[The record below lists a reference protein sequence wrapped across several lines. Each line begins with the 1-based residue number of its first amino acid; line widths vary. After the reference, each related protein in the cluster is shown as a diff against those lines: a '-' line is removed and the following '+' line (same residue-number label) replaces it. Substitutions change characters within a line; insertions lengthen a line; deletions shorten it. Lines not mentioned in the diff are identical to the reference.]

1 MRVIVGRSS
10 VTGGV
15 WVPSSKSL
23 TIRAL
28 VCAALS
34 QGESEIVNPLV
45 SDDTLAALNIL
56 TKLGTVI
63 RREDD
68 VWKVTGGKFRVH
80 NGDLDCGESATTLR
94 FMTALC
100 ALIPGRH
107 RLVGGPLL
115 SRRPIGTL
123 VDALVKM
130 GVKASAEKTGLP
142 PVTVEGGDFKGG
154 ITEIAGN
161 VSSQFI
167 SALLLISP
175 FAPKVVSIKLTTPL
189 TSKPYVIMT
198 LRCLKQFGINV
209 HREGNMF
216 IILRQRYQPT
226 NIKIEGD
233 WSSASYFLALGA
245 ISEEGVVVQNLNTA
259 SLQGDRAII
268 DMLRN
273 MGARVRISGSNV
285 AIAHGRL
292 KAIHADLSDCIDLL
306 PTMAVLA
313 GLAKGT
319 SELIGIRRARLKE
332 SNRVSV
338 MREGLAKLG
347 VEVGEQE
354 DRLTIKGMNVFWKTD
369 DEGADETLDEAPSAA
384 EFFAGATQES
394 INLRSHDDHR
404 IAMAFAVLGSALGN
418 VAISGA
424 ECVAKTYPDFWK
436 DFQKI
441 GGEIQIDE
449 QQSG

>member
-1 MRVIVGRSS
+1 MRVIIGRSNI
-10 VTGGV
+10 TGGV
-15 WVPSSKSL
+15 LAPPSKSM

-34 QGESEIVNPLV
+34 HGDSEIINPLV
-45 SDDTLAALNIL
+45 SEDTLAALDVL

-63 RREDD
+63 HREEN
-68 VWKVTGGKFRVH
+68 VWKVSGGRFRVH
-80 NGDLDCGESATTLR
+80 RGDLDCGESATTLR

-107 RLVGGPLL
+107 RLVGGPSLT
-115 SRRPIGTL
+115 RRPIGTL
-123 VDALVKM
+123 VDALVKL

-142 PVTVEGGDFKGG
+142 PVVVEGGDFKGG

-167 SALLLISP
+167 SALLLIGP
-175 FAPKVVSIKLTTPL
+175 FAPKAVSVKLTTPL
-189 TSKPYVIMT
+189 TSKPYVLMT

-216 IILRQRYQPT
+216 IVLRQKYQPAD
-226 NIKIEGD
+226 IKIEGD

-259 SLQGDRAII
+259 SLQGDRVII
-268 DMLRN
+268 EMLRN
-273 MGARVRISGSNV
+273 MGARMKVSGSNV
-285 AIAHGRL
+285 LIAQGRL
-292 KAIHADLSDCIDLL
+292 KAISADLSDCIDLL
-306 PTMAVLA
+306 PTMAVLGA
-313 GLAKGT
+313 LAKGT
-319 SELIGIRRARLKE
+319 SDLTGIRRARLKE
-332 SNRVSV
+332 SNRITA
-338 MREGLAKLG
+338 MREGLTRLG

-354 DRLTIKGMNVFWKTD
+354 DRLTIKGMNVFWKSE
-369 DEGADETLDEAPSAA
+369 DEGADETMDEAPTAA
-384 EFFAGATQES
+384 EFFAGAAQDS
-394 INLRSHDDHR
+394 INIRSHDDHR
-404 IAMAFAVLGSALGN
+404 VAMAFAVMGSALGN

-441 GGEIQIDE
+441 GGEITIDE
-449 QQSG
+449 R

>member
-1 MRVIVGRSS
+1 MRVIVGKSNI
-10 VTGGV
+10 TGGV
-15 WVPSSKSL
+15 WAPSSKSL

-34 QGESEIVNPLV
+34 QGDSEIINPLV
-45 SDDTLAALNIL
+45 SNDTLAAVNIL
-56 TKLGTVI
+56 KQLGTTI
-63 RREDD
+63 SREED

-80 NGDLDCGESATTLR
+80 SGDLDCGESATTMR

-100 ALIPGRH
+100 SLIPGQH
-107 RLVGGPLL
+107 TLVGGPSL

-123 VDALVKM
+123 VDALVKL
-130 GVKASAEKTGLP
+130 GVKASAQKTGLP
-142 PVTVEGGDFKGG
+142 PVIVEGGNFKGG

-167 SALLLISP
+167 SALLLIGP
-175 FAPKVVSIKLTTPL
+175 FAPKVVSVRLTTPL
-189 TSKPYVIMT
+189 TSRPYVLMT
-198 LRCLKQFGINV
+198 LRCLKQFGIDV
-209 HREGNMF
+209 RREANMF
-216 IILRQRYQPT
+216 IVLRQRYQPT
-226 NIKIEGD
+226 SIKIEGD

-245 ISEEGVVVQNLNTA
+245 TSEEGVVIQNLST
-259 SLQGDRAII
+259 SSVQGDRVII

-273 MGARVRISGSNV
+273 MGARLRVSGSNIAV
-285 AIAHGRL
+285 AHGRL
-292 KAIHADLSDCIDLL
+292 KAIGADLSDCIDLL

-313 GLAKGT
+313 ALAKGT
-319 SELIGIRRARLKE
+319 SVFTGIQRARLKE
-332 SNRVSV
+332 SNRVAALK
-338 MREGLAKLG
+338 EGLTKLG
-347 VEVGEQE
+347 VEVGEE
-354 DRLTIKGMNVFWKTD
+354 ENRLSIKGMNVFWKAE
-369 DEGADETLDEAPSAA
+369 DEGVDETLDEAPSAA
-384 EFFAGATQES
+384 EFFAGAAQES

-424 ECVAKTYPDFWK
+424 ECVTKTYPDFWK

-441 GGEIQIDE
+441 GGEIQVDE

>member
-1 MRVIVGRSS
+1 MRVTIGRSNI
-10 VTGGV
+10 TGGV
-15 WVPSSKSL
+15 WAPPSKSL

-34 QGESEIVNPLV
+34 HGDSEIINPLV
-45 SDDTLAALNIL
+45 SEDTLAALDVL

-63 RREDD
+63 HREDD
-68 VWKVTGGKFRVH
+68 KVWKVSGGRFRVH

-100 ALIPGRH
+100 ALIPGH
-107 RLVGGPLL
+107 HKLVGGPSL

-123 VDALVKM
+123 VDALVKL

-142 PVTVEGGDFKGG
+142 PVIVEGGDFKGG

-167 SALLLISP
+167 SALLLIGP
-175 FAPKVVSIKLTTPL
+175 FAPKAVSVKLTTPL
-189 TSKPYVIMT
+189 TSKPYVLMT

-216 IILRQRYQPT
+216 VVLRQKYQPAD
-226 NIKIEGD
+226 IKIEGD

-245 ISEEGVVVQNLNTA
+245 ISEEGVVVQNLSTT
-259 SLQGDRAII
+259 SLQGDRVII
-268 DMLRN
+268 EMLRN
-273 MGARVRISGSNV
+273 MGARMKVSGSNV
-285 AIAHGRL
+285 LIAHGRL
-292 KAIHADLSDCIDLL
+292 KAISADLSDCIDLL
-306 PTMAVLA
+306 PTMVVLA
-313 GLAKGT
+313 ALAKGT
-319 SELIGIRRARLKE
+319 SDLTGIRRARLKE
-332 SNRVSV
+332 SNRVTA
-338 MREGLAKLG
+338 MREGLTRLG

-354 DRLTIKGMNVFWKTD
+354 DRLTIKGMNVLWKAD
-369 DEGADETLDEAPSAA
+369 DEGADETLDEAPTAA
-384 EFFAGATQES
+384 EFFAGATQDS

-404 IAMAFAVLGSALGN
+404 VAMAFAVMGSALGN

-441 GGEIQIDE
+441 GGEITIDE
-449 QQSG
+449 Q

>member
-1 MRVIVGRSS
+1 MRVIIGRSNI
-10 VTGGV
+10 TGGV
-15 WVPSSKSL
+15 WAPSSKSL

-34 QGESEIVNPLV
+34 QGESEIINPLV
-45 SDDTLAALNIL
+45 SDDTLAAVNVL

-63 RREDD
+63 HQTDN

-80 NGDLDCGESATTLR
+80 SGNLDCGESATTLR

-100 ALIPGRH
+100 SLIPGRH
-107 RLVGGPLL
+107 RLVGGPSL

-123 VDALVKM
+123 VDALAKL
-130 GVKASAEKTGLP
+130 GVKASVEKTGCP

-167 SALLLISP
+167 SALLLIGP
-175 FAPKVVSIKLTTPL
+175 FAPKAVSVKLTTPL
-189 TSKPYVIMT
+189 TSKPYILMT

-209 HREGNMF
+209 HREANMF
-216 IILRQRYQPT
+216 VVLRQKYQPAD
-226 NIKIEGD
+226 IKIEGD

-245 ISEEGVVVQNLNTA
+245 MSEEGVVVQNLSTT
-259 SLQGDRAII
+259 SLQGDRVII
-268 DMLRN
+268 EMLRN
-273 MGARVRISGSNV
+273 MGARMKVSGSNV
-285 AIAHGRL
+285 LIAHGRL
-292 KAIHADLSDCIDLL
+292 KAISADLSDCIDLL
-306 PTMAVLA
+306 PTMAALA
-313 GLAKGT
+313 ALAKGT
-319 SELIGIRRARLKE
+319 SDLIGIRRARLKE
-332 SNRVSV
+332 SNRVTA
-338 MREGLAKLG
+338 MREGLTRLG

-354 DRLTIKGMNVFWKTD
+354 DRLTIKGMNIFWKSE
-369 DEGADETLDEAPSAA
+369 DEGADETLDDAPSAA
-384 EFFAGATQES
+384 EFFAGAAQKS

-404 IAMAFAVLGSALGN
+404 VAMAFAVLGSALGN

-424 ECVAKTYPDFWK
+424 ECVAKTYPNFWK

-441 GGEIQIDE
+441 GGEITIDE
-449 QQSG
+449 Q

>member
-1 MRVIVGRSS
+1 MRVIIGRSNI
-10 VTGGV
+10 TGGV
-15 WVPSSKSL
+15 WTPSSKSL

-34 QGESEIVNPLV
+34 QGESQIINPLV
-45 SDDTLAALNIL
+45 SDDTLAALNVL

-80 NGDLDCGESATTLR
+80 TGDLDCGESATTLR

-100 ALIPGRH
+100 SLIPGRH
-107 RLVGGPLL
+107 RLVGGPSL

-123 VDALVKM
+123 VDALVKL

-142 PVTVEGGDFKGG
+142 PVTVEGGDFIGG
-154 ITEIAGN
+154 MTEIAGN

-167 SALLLISP
+167 SALLLIGP
-175 FAPKVVSIKLTTPL
+175 FAQKAVSIKLTTPL
-189 TSKPYVIMT
+189 TSKPYVLMT

-216 IILRQRYQPT
+216 IILRQKYQPAD
-226 NIKIEGD
+226 IKIEGD

-245 ISEEGVVVQNLNTA
+245 ISEEGVVVQNLSTA
-259 SLQGDRAII
+259 SVQGDRVIV
-268 DMLRN
+268 DFLRS
-273 MGARVRISGSNV
+273 MGARIKISGSNV
-285 AIAHGRL
+285 LIAHGRL
-292 KAIHADLSDCIDLL
+292 KAISADLSDCIDLL

-313 GLAKGT
+313 ALAKGT
-319 SELIGIRRARLKE
+319 SDLIGIRRARLKE
-332 SNRVSV
+332 SNRVTAV
-338 MREGLAKLG
+338 KEGLVKIG

-354 DRLTIKGMNVFWKTD
+354 DRLTIKGINVFWKAD

-384 EFFAGATQES
+384 EFFAGAAQES

-418 VAISGA
+418 VAISDA
-424 ECVAKTYPDFWK
+424 ECVAKTYPNFWK

-441 GGEIQIDE
+441 GGEITIDE
-449 QQSG
+449 Q

>member
-1 MRVIVGRSS
+1 MRVIIGRSNI
-10 VTGGV
+10 TGGV
-15 WVPSSKSL
+15 WAPSSKSL

-34 QGESEIVNPLV
+34 QGESEIVHPLV
-45 SDDTLAALNIL
+45 SDDTLAALNVL
-56 TKLGTVI
+56 TKLGTVVKQ
-63 RREDD
+63 EEN
-68 VWKVTGGKFRVH
+68 VWKVNGGRFRVH

-123 VDALVKM
+123 VDALVKL

-142 PVTVEGGDFKGG
+142 PVTIEGGEFKGG
-154 ITEIAGN
+154 MTEIAGN

-167 SALLLISP
+167 SALLLIGP
-175 FAPKVVSIKLTTPL
+175 FASKAVSVKLTTPL
-189 TSKPYVIMT
+189 TSKPYILMT

-216 IILRQRYQPT
+216 VVLRQRYKPA
-226 NIKIEGD
+226 NVKIEGD

-245 ISEEGVVVQNLNTA
+245 MSQEGVVVQNLSTA
-259 SLQGDRAII
+259 SLQGDRVII
-268 DMLRN
+268 EMLRN
-273 MGARVRISGSNV
+273 MGARMKVSGSNV
-285 AIAHGRL
+285 LIAHGRL
-292 KAIHADLSDCIDLL
+292 KAINADLSDCIDLL
-306 PTMAVLA
+306 PTMAALA
-313 GLAKGT
+313 ALAKGT
-319 SELIGIRRARLKE
+319 SDLTGIRRARLKE
-332 SNRVSV
+332 SNRVSA
-338 MREGLAKLG
+338 MREGLTKVG

-369 DEGADETLDEAPSAA
+369 DEGADETLDEAPSAS
-384 EFFAGATQES
+384 EFFAGAVQDS

-404 IAMAFAVLGSALGN
+404 VAMALAVLGSALGG
-418 VAISGA
+418 VAINGA
-424 ECVAKTYPDFWK
+424 ECVTKTYPDFWK

-441 GGEIQIDE
+441 GGEITIDE
-449 QQSG
+449 Q